1 MNEKEKIDFLYK
13 TTGDIQH
20 FSAFGRKV
28 IEALYDSLTED
39 EEVDKDY
46 LITGLRALDSL
57 FRSCFVRASSIVF
70 VNRKEFG
77 EREEEL
83 KREGK
88 KYDLKTRIWRDATEI
103 NKEINKK
110 INKEI
115 EEEMKIDEEIN
126 KEIEEAKNEKK
137 I

>member
-28 IEALYDSLTED
+28 IEEMYDSLTED
-39 EEVDKDY
+39 EKVDKDN

-57 FRSCFVRASSIVF
+57 FRSCFVGASSIIF
-70 VNRKEFG
+70 VNRKEWG

-88 KYDLKTRIWRDATEI
+88 KYDLKTLRWRDP
-103 NKEINKK
+103 
-110 INKEI
+110 KEI
-115 EEEMKIDEEIN
+115 EEG
-126 KEIEEAKNEKK
+126 NE
-137 I
+137 

>member
-1 MNEKEKIDFLYK
+1 MNEKEKIDFLYE
-13 TTGDIQH
+13 TTGDIQY
-20 FSAFGRKV
+20 FSAKGRKA
-28 IEALYDSLTED
+28 IEVMYDSVSED
-39 EEVDKDY
+39 EKVDKDY

-57 FRSCFVRASSIVF
+57 FRSCFVLASSIVL
-70 VNRKEFG
+70 VNRKEWW

-88 KYDLKTRIWRDATEI
+88 KYDLKTRRWRDV
-103 NKEINKK
+103 
-110 INKEI
+110 KEI
-115 EEEMKIDEEIN
+115 EEELKIDEEIN

>member
-28 IEALYDSLTED
+28 IEALYDSLTDD
-39 EEVDKDY
+39 EKVDKDY
-46 LITGLRALDSL
+46 LISRLKALDSL
-57 FRSCFVRASSIVF
+57 FRFCFMWASSIVF

-83 KREGK
+83 KKEGK

-103 NKEINKK
+103 DEELNKK
-110 INKEI
+110 
-115 EEEMKIDEEIN
+115 IN

>member
-20 FSAFGRKV
+20 FSAKGRKV

-39 EEVDKDY
+39 EKVDKDY

-57 FRSCFVRASSIVF
+57 FRSCFVGASSIVF

-83 KREGK
+83 KKEGK
-88 KYDLKTRIWRDATEI
+88 RYDLKTLRWRDT
-103 NKEINKK
+103 
-110 INKEI
+110 
-115 EEEMKIDEEIN
+115 

>member
-28 IEALYDSLTED
+28 IEALYDSLTDD
-39 EEVDKDY
+39 EKVDKDY
-46 LITGLRALDSL
+46 LISRLKALDSL
-57 FRSCFVRASSIVF
+57 FRFCFMWASSIVF

-83 KREGK
+83 KKEGK

-103 NKEINKK
+103 DEEINEK
-110 INKEI
+110 
-115 EEEMKIDEEIN
+115 IN